1 MTNNHISSPGLRIR
15 SPSKSKAKST
25 IAISRGDDDS
35 SIDDDRRIN
44 NNKMCISD
52 ETTIK
57 CVFNKKRLF
66 GGSAFAF
73 VAVVV
78 IMAVAIATTRSD
90 DGSSNSMATI
100 GGNSNSAVGTADIGS
115 ATAAASPKVTPVAP
129 TESNFAFVAP
139 KSVAGGA
146 KDPVERCNVTGHSGK
161 SGKSGSYCYSG
172 KSGKSGGHG
181 LIDLSG
187 GYGSSWHGSGKSGK
201 SGSSYFPPQTCDAK
215 SPSGKS
221 GKSGSNQLWRDIY
234 RFGPS
239 DAWYSSGK
247 SGKSGAGYC
256 TLSPENKQNNERTCV
271 SDRSEDINA
280 GCWLDPEG
288 GTESNIGKVEK
299 IELDQPICGSLSVYG
314 DVDVEIS
321 DQDFDVYKFDVICP
335 GKHTVILRS
344 TGPEQ
349 PLFDEEFGDPFIEP
363 YVYGPGST
371 CQPIDFDAVFT
382 KPFGGIF
389 GDVCDASVENTV
401 YVDETTFAFTLDIQ
415 ECGSYLFEV
424 VSYFRDGF
432 LPTCEEKDINCG
444 LGGDFLYSVE
454 VKEGAIKGNDDG
466 AKFLDDEC

>member
-1 MTNNHISSPGLRIR
+1 
-15 SPSKSKAKST
+15 
-25 IAISRGDDDS
+25 
-35 SIDDDRRIN
+35 
-44 NNKMCISD
+44 MCISD

-66 GGSAFAF
+66 GGSALAI

-90 DGSSNSMATI
+90 GGSSNMASV
-100 GGNSNSAVGTADIGS
+100 NSNSAVGTADVGS
-115 ATAAASPKVTPVAP
+115 ATAPTPKVAPVARRKKHARP
-129 TESNFAFVAP
+129 KVKPQSANFAFTP
-139 KSVAGGA
+139 NSSIGGGA
-146 KDPVERCNVTGHSGK
+146 KDPVERCPDVTGHSGK

-187 GYGSSWHGSGKSGK
+187 SSWYGSGKSGK

-234 RFGPS
+234 GFESGLH
-239 DAWYSSGK
+239 SGK
-247 SGKSGAGYC
+247 SGKSGGGYC

-288 GTESNIGKVEK
+288 GTASNIDKVEK
-299 IELDQPICGSLSVYG
+299 IKLDQPICGSLSVYG

-335 GKHTVILRS
+335 GKHTVIFRS

-349 PLFDEEFGDPFIEP
+349 PLIDEFGDPFIEP
-363 YVYGPGST
+363 IVYGPGST
-371 CQPIDFDAVFT
+371 CQPIASDAVFT

-415 ECGSYLFEV
+415 ECGSYLFQV
-424 VSYFRDGF
+424 ASFFLDGF

-444 LGGDFLYSVE
+444 LGGGFLYSVE
-454 VKEGAIKGNDDG
+454 VKEGTVKGNDDG
-466 AKFLDDEC
+466 GSFFDDYCNFDD